1 VSVGRDDELDLFDN
15 ALPKVLK
22 TLR

>member
-1 VSVGRDDELDLFDN
+1 VSVGRDDELDIFDN
-15 ALPKVLK
+15 VLPKVLK